1 MLRTTGAIRFN
12 SSSTAAS
19 AASALEIKSEIGQI
33 SAEKIAETASSVSE
47 VVAAVAP
54 NQLGYFQSL
63 GLAQSWWWPPD
74 FFQHIFELM
83 HVYSGLP
90 WWASIMCVTI
100 AMRTLLLPLYIKSS
114 DHSARMTL
122 LKPELNKITQD
133 YMKVDD
139 PLEGQRLLI
148 KRRKLMQ
155 DSGVKTLYL
164 MMPMCSIPFF
174 IGIFAGLNRMCAA
187 KVYGMMDQGLAW
199 FPDLTAADPYLGL
212 QVITAVVYA
221 ATIKMGGETGA
232 SPMSPGMKK
241 IFTYMPFIAIPMTMG
256 VPAATCLYFAT
267 NSVLSVG
274 QTLLLKSPTARNILG
289 LHPIIIPKVDPSV
302 ENMSALDQL
311 KQTFQKA
318 KERAEKAAREQE
330 QEAKVRAE
338 ADRLAANEK
347 VYIKKRTTS
356 VSDKHKGKT
365 VKKGEVLRG

>member
-1 MLRTTGAIRFN
+1 
-12 SSSTAAS
+12 
-19 AASALEIKSEIGQI
+19 
-33 SAEKIAETASSVSE
+33 
-47 VVAAVAP
+47 
-54 NQLGYFQSL
+54 
-63 GLAQSWWWPPD
+63 
-74 FFQHIFELM
+74 
-83 HVYSGLP
+83 
-90 WWASIMCVTI
+90 MCVTV

-114 DHSARMTL
+114 DHSARMTM

-133 YMKVDD
+133 YMKVED

-164 MMPMCSIPFF
+164 MMPMFSIPFF
-174 IGIFAGLNRMCAA
+174 IGIFSGLNRMCAA
-187 KVYGMMDQGLAW
+187 KVYGMMDQGLYW

-241 IFTYMPFIAIPMTMG
+241 IFTYMPFIAVPMTMG

-274 QTLLLKSPTARNILG
+274 QTLLLKSPTARKFLG
-289 LHPIIIPKVDPSV
+289 LHPIVHPKLDPTT
-302 ENMSALDQL
+302 ENMSALDQI

-318 KERAEKAAREQE
+318 KDRAEKMAREQE

-347 VYIKKRTTS
+347 VFIKKRAPS
-356 VSDKHKGKT
+356 VSDKFKGKT